1 MKRAVSV
8 IKKRTG
14 WHEDTIRDYRIS
26 NRGLSLGEPLE
37 EFQGVLRGVPNYVG
51 RQGATSGAPLSE

>member
-14 WHEDTIRDYRIS
+14 WHEDAIREFIIGAK
-26 NRGLSLGEPLE
+26 GLVLGDPLD
-37 EFQGVLRGVPNYVG
+37 EFQGVLRGVFTFVG
-51 RQGATSGAPLSE
+51 KAGILPATRRQE